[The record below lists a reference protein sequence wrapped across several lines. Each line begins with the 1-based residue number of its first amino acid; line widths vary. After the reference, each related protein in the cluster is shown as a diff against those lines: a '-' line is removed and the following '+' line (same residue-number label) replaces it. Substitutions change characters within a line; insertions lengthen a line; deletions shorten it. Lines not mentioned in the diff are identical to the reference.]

1 MFDYLLDYL
10 FIANAQKAL
19 KIKAFLVEITRFEL
33 ATVANVALSQLSY
46 IPMSTIIASDFKN
59 AMFFY
64 RERIISITKSKH

>member
-33 ATVANVALSQLSY
+33 AT
-46 IPMSTIIASDFKN
+46 STL
-59 AMFFY
+59 
-64 RERIISITKSKH
+64 RT